1 MLTARGHLSTPTQ
14 QGTVGMCVYGPVG
27 VGRQPSRTAKK
38 KADTWT
44 RDYYV
49 PDSAAAVAAEEEKP
63 DMSWVG
69 ELLGGC

>member
-1 MLTARGHLSTPTQ
+1 
-14 QGTVGMCVYGPVG
+14 MCVYGPVG
-27 VGRQPSRTAKK
+27 VGRQPSRTART

-63 DMSWVG
+63 DISWVD